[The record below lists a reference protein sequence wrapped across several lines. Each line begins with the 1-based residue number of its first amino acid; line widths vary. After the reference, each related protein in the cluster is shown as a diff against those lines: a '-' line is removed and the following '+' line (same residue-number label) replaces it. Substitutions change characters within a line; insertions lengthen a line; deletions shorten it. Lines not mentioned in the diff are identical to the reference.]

1 MREIKVCSNCKYW
14 TTSDSIIHR
23 YGESSGVC
31 LRGATSIVLGDR
43 RGCMFYS
50 EFMRECK
57 EKEAIH
63 EHTRTEC

>member
-1 MREIKVCSNCKYW
+1 MREVKVCSNCKYW
-14 TTSDSIIHR
+14 TTSDSIICR

-43 RGCMFYS
+43 KGCMFYS
-50 EFMRECK
+50 EILKVKTES
-57 EKEAIH
+57 EDLH